1 MYGSCE
7 GAPALPEDVWL
18 HLLGSVPPEDVVF
31 FHGLLNTSYFHR
43 SVFVK
48 HILVQSGL
56 RPSAEDV
63 SRCCKVN
70 PLAPADI
77 WATLIQEKWGM
88 RMYAGDFISSVVHA
102 TRLASTRQIFH
113 QYVVAIPYIRFL
125 ALNHQL
131 IEPSIDCLFSY
142 FRWSVFERWWDRF
155 FEAGDP
161 SLPVL
166 RRLAQN
172 SEHNLTPSQESAD
185 QPPRMKVSHSISRE
199 VWAEL
204 QHLNQNEDDNSCG
217 L

>member
-131 IEPSIDCLFSY
+131 IDRQLIVY
-142 FRWSVFERWWDRF
+142 FLIL
-155 FEAGDP
+155 GGP
-161 SLPVL
+161 SLSGGGTVFSKLAIHLYRFCADWL
-166 RRLAQN
+166 RILSTISLHPR
-172 SEHNLTPSQESAD
+172 NL
-185 QPPRMKVSHSISRE
+185 RINRH
-199 VWAEL
+199 
-204 QHLNQNEDDNSCG
+204 G
-217 L
+217 